1 MRDVGED
8 VKRGRAIK
16 LASAAQKNFLE
27 NWCEQNEQNFVDTM
41 KLIQTGAPVKFAELY
56 LKARQMITAK
66 ESNINITVSRQQDR
80 ENLQALV
87 RTRIPTALPQ
97 PAPTPVASVE
107 GSTVYTPFIEIPA
120 NKEQP

>member
-1 MRDVGED
+1 MRDIGED
-8 VKRGRAIK
+8 VKRGRALK

-27 NWCEQNEQNFVDTM
+27 NWCEENEQNFVEVMD
-41 KLIQTGAPVKFAELY
+41 LIKTGAPVKYAELY

-66 ESNINITVSRQQDR
+66 ESNIKITVSRQQDR

-97 PAPTPVASVE
+97 SSPTTVPA
-107 GSTVYTPFIEIPA
+107 GSPSMEYTPYVEIK
-120 NKEQP
+120 KEEQL